1 MTRHITTGAVVAAML
16 AFALG
21 DAAGQPAHN
30 SAPLNPAAQAQL
42 QQWVAQLDSDQ
53 FLVRESATRNLIDA
67 GREAIEPV
75 VSSLHGDRRELVT
88 RGIYILQELA
98 KSGQWET
105 EQAARTALEKL
116 AGQEATWIARRA
128 SVTLDVLNVIRQERA
143 IKSLSW
149 LGAKIESFSGPFG
162 GDPVDRPYSIQ
173 IDDGWQGSDDD
184 IRQVQWLVDTHKVV
198 FRGAHV
204 KDRWIER
211 VKSLPNLKSLSIVHA
226 QVTDQGLVHLQD
238 MTHLEQL
245 NIWYTPIG
253 DQAIEHLGGLKSVQ
267 AIVLYGTQVSPA
279 GASAL
284 QLRLANANVIVK
296 SGAFLGVGAAN
307 PNGEGCMISTV
318 HPGSAAEQAG
328 LNVGDVITH
337 YKGDKVGNFEALRDL
352 IGENRP
358 GDEVEVKIIRGP
370 QTLTKRVRLGEWNVY

>member
-1 MTRHITTGAVVAAML
+1 MTRNTTTGAFVAAIL
-16 AFALG
+16 ACGLG
-21 DAAGQPAHN
+21 DAAGLPAPGSDPLN
-30 SAPLNPAAQAQL
+30 SAPQTQL

-53 FLVRESATRNLIDA
+53 FLVRESATRNLIAA
-67 GREAIEPV
+67 GMEAIEPV

-116 AGQEATWIARRA
+116 AGQGGTWVARRA
-128 SVTLDVLNVIRQERA
+128 SVTLDALNVIRQERA
-143 IKSLSW
+143 IKSLAW

-162 GDPVDRPYSIQ
+162 GDPADRPYSIQ

-211 VKSLPNLKSLSIVHA
+211 IKSLPNLKSLSIVHA

-253 DQAIEHLGGLKSVQ
+253 DQAIEHLGGLKGAQ
-267 AIVLYGTQVSPA
+267 AIVLYGTQLSPE

-284 QLRLANANVIVK
+284 QSRLANVNVIVK
-296 SGAFLGVGAAN
+296 SGAFLGVGAN
-307 PNGEGCMISTV
+307 PNGEGCIISTV

-337 YKGDKVGNFEALRDL
+337 YKGDKVGNFEALREL

-358 GDEVEVKIIRGP
+358 GDEVEMKIMRGP